1 MIGSTFL
8 IELTWDSICWESK
21 RNKRK
26 ENWYTK
32 YLVQKCLLEDLNKA
46 HVCYLTNHRPTHDY
60 VEMPITKLMIWIKYL
75 FKIFKCRNFWFR
87 IFVRTDTSQQ
97 KLV

>member
-1 MIGSTFL
+1 MYVI
-8 IELTWDSICWESK
+8 
-21 RNKRK
+21 
-26 ENWYTK
+26 
-32 YLVQKCLLEDLNKA
+32 
-46 HVCYLTNHRPTHDY
+46 LTNHRPTHDY

-75 FKIFKCRNFWFR
+75 FVCKCSNFWFR